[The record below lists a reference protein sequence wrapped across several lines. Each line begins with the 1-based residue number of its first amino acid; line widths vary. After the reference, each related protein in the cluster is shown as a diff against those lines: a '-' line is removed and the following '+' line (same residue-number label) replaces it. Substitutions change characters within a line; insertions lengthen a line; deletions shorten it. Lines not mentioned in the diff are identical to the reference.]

1 MVNKEEER
9 MSDQLFGELR
19 KAILDLEAPEAK
31 AVAQKGID
39 AGVDPLEM
47 INKSIRAALDILGD
61 RFSAG
66 DLFLPELMLAAKAA
80 DAAVAVLEP
89 ELLKGGAKNE
99 RLGHFLIATVK
110 DDIHDIGKNIVGLLM
125 KSAGFEVIDLG
136 VDKSSEEI
144 LEAAKTNAVQ
154 IIGLSA
160 LLTTTMPRVQEFME
174 LVQESGDRD
183 KFKIIVGGAPVTQ
196 EFSDKI
202 GADGYASDAA
212 RAVDLCKKLLTK

>member
-1 MVNKEEER
+1 
-9 MSDQLFGELR
+9 MSDQVFGELR
-19 KAILDLEAPEAK
+19 EAILALDAK
-31 AVAQKGID
+31 QSEEVARK
-39 AGVDPLEM
+39 GVDQGADPLAM

-61 RFSAG
+61 RFSSG
-66 DLFLPELMLAAKAA
+66 ELFLPELMLAAKAA
-80 DAAVAVLEP
+80 DAAVAILEP
-89 ELLKGGAKNE
+89 ELLKGGMKNE
-99 RLGHFLIATVK
+99 RLGRFLIATVK
-110 DDIHDIGKNIVGLLM
+110 DDIHDIGKNIVSLLM

-144 LEAAKTNAVQ
+144 LEAAKANEVQ

-183 KFKIIVGGAPVTQ
+183 KFKIIVGGAPLTQ
-196 EFSDKI
+196 EFADKV

-212 RAVDLCKKLLTK
+212 RAVDLCKKLLGK